1 MEQSDK
7 KISNPG
13 SYLIVWLALMLLTVL
28 TVVVAESGLGKH
40 GALVSVAIAFMKSGL
55 ILFFFM
61 HLKDEKYL
69 IKVML
74 LLAVFTV
81 AVIIGLTFSDI
92 WFRY

>member
-1 MEQSDK
+1 MNQSDK
-7 KISNPG
+7 KISNSG
-13 SYLIVWLALMLLTVL
+13 SYLIVWLALISLTVL
-28 TVVVAESGLGKH
+28 TVAVAGSGLGKH
-40 GALVSVAIAFMKSGL
+40 GALVSVTIALIKSGL

-61 HLKDEKYL
+61 RLKDEKYL